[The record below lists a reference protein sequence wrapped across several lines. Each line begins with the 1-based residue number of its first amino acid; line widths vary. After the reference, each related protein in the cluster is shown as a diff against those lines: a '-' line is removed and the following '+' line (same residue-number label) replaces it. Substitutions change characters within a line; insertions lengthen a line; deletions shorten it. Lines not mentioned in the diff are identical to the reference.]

1 MKRRATS
8 RAAAACFVA
17 ALAAGGAQAQQG
29 SWRLSASITPVYLG
43 SADLDGGGDFS
54 EFSTIVRAGVL
65 GSIGGANLAG
75 VTFNYERSDYS
86 FSRPAAFGGTAPW
99 NVVKRYGV
107 SVPLVFGF
115 GDRWALGAIPS
126 LDWSR
131 ENGADEGE
139 SLTWGGVLS
148 ATRFFDGGNRLG
160 IGVGA
165 FDRLEKTSV
174 YPLLLVDWKLADRWR
189 LLNPLPAGPT
199 GPAGLEIDYRLDC
212 GWHLGVG
219 AAWRTKRFRLSDAG
233 PVADGIGEE
242 RGFPVFL
249 RASRSFGEG
258 ISLFLYAGV
267 VTAGQLRV
275 EDRNGNALREV
286 DVDPAPIF
294 GVTFSARY

>member
-8 RAAAACFVA
+8 RAAAAFFVA

-54 EFSTIVRAGVL
+54 TFSTIVRAGVL

-115 GDRWALGAIPS
+115 GDRWVLGAIPS

-148 ATRFFDGGNRLG
+148 ATRFFDGGNA
-160 IGVGA
+160 VS
-165 FDRLEKTSV
+165 D
-174 YPLLLVDWKLADRWR
+174 YVDFARFL
-189 LLNPLPAGPT
+189 AGPAFSGAVASFSPET
-199 GPAGLEIDYRLDC
+199 VDFKRVV
-212 GWHLGVG
+212 VG
-219 AAWRTKRFRLSDAG
+219 AASAPRTVTVSNAG
-233 PVADGIGEE
+233 NLPLE
-242 RGFPVFL
+242 L
-249 RASRSFGEG
+249 
-258 ISLFLYAGV
+258 L
-267 VTAGQLRV
+267 V
-275 EDRNGNALREV
+275 ELLA
-286 DVDPAPIF
+286 
-294 GVTFSARY
+294 